1 MLQFKTHRPVTRL
14 RPAVAESRGSSL
26 SPLATRSFNG
36 SRLQALH
43 NRQNSSDD
51 TRDLSA
57 LSVENRH
64 SIPDTTANFS
74 KSNIQHPTSKIPN
87 LLPLCRVW
95 KIASP
100 VLRLGKCVGLFAV
113 MLWAVA
119 SFVDVAHAQ
128 NTANTWTGSATG
140 ALATTPGNWSLGSV
154 PTVANDAIFSSA
166 VGTGFRTL
174 TSGSLTVGSF
184 NVTANSNTYSIRTTT
199 TTATNSTI
207 TLGGAGNLGNNISG
221 TSSDLL
227 YAASGSTFNIVGPTS
242 GSGGTGVLNLVLGQ
256 SGTFNIAGTSTIS
269 AAISGANFGFTK
281 TGAGSLTLSGTNTY
295 TGATTINAGTLS
307 IATVSNG
314 GTAGTLGNSTN
325 AAGNFVLGGGVLEF
339 TGINASTDRNFT
351 LTNGTIS
358 TISVTTSTETLTLS
372 GSAAAGNGSFT
383 KAGAGT
389 LTLTGAS
396 SHSGNTTVSAGT
408 LALGN
413 VNALQNS
420 TLNTGSSGSQVVTLT
435 VAGTNTYNLGGLAGA
450 DALDIAG
457 NSLSVGSNNADST
470 FSGNLTGTGN
480 LTKQGSGALIL
491 SGTNTYSGKTAIN
504 GGTISINADSRL
516 GAAPGSVVADQ
527 LSLNGG
533 TLAIT
538 TGFTMNTNRGITLGA
553 GGGTIN
559 VATSETL
566 AYGGVIA
573 GSGNALAKTGAGT
586 LSLSG
591 INTYTGTTTIS
602 AGTLRLN
609 GTASTNTIAG
619 DILVNGG
626 ALNYQTANNEQ
637 IADTANLGV
646 SSGVVDFVTRS
657 ESLNSLNVSGGA
669 VNISSGTLTL
679 GSNAS
684 FTGGTITISGTAGR
698 ISVTGSTTFGNGTID
713 YSHASNNNTRALVLG
728 GNVNV
733 NVSTTANLTNSS
745 GGTARLDLND
755 ASRTFTVGDNANMNI
770 GWVVTSNNT
779 GSGALVKA
787 GNGTLTFSN
796 TNTYT
801 GGTTVNAGTLALG
814 HATNTL
820 ADSAAVT
827 VSGGILNLGSN
838 NDTVGAVTITSGTI
852 AGSGTLTG
860 SAYALQGGTVNANL
874 GTGTMTA
881 SIGTTTLNGA
891 AASTSVN
898 INSGALA
905 LGSAGS
911 LASTATISVASGA
924 NFDLSG
930 KSSGYSLGNG
940 STLNGLGTVNTAS
953 GQSLSIGAG
962 AVIAPGTAST
972 SGTLTVGGLTFA
984 SGGIYAFTMGNAT
997 GTAGTNW
1004 DLLSVTNNFDIA
1016 ATPAS
1021 PFTITIGG
1029 NSGPPTGFS
1038 NNGSYSWD
1046 ILSLGSGSITGFSAD
1061 KFTLTNNLAGIT
1073 GAFSL
1078 TSTGAALTL
1087 NYVAGAPAVVWS
1099 SSSGSAWLTASNWT
1113 GSTVPSATDI
1123 AQFGA
1128 NPTSTTTGV
1137 GINFSQ
1143 STNNGSGN
1151 QIVGAIELTS
1161 ARSGNLTIG
1170 NSATST
1176 AGTLTLNG
1184 VETAGVSNV
1193 VLKNSGAGNLTIQNT
1208 QGGGGNTLAVALA
1221 NTENVIVINGSGGIT
1236 INSTISGSGKNLTLQ
1251 GTGTGSLTLAGS
1263 NTYTGT
1269 TTVNSGTL
1277 RMGANDV
1284 FDGSSSI
1291 SIAGG
1296 TLQTVAFNDTVN
1308 AFTITSGTL
1317 AGTGTL
1323 TASTYA
1329 LRGGT
1334 VNANLGEGTITVSS
1348 GTTTLTGTAAA
1359 TTININSGNLTLGA
1373 ANRLADTAA
1382 VTVNASLNLGGFNET
1397 IGALSGNSSGRVALG
1412 SGTLTT
1418 NSSSDTTFSGV
1429 VSGTGGLT
1437 KSGSGNL
1444 TLNGSNIYTGTTT
1457 INSGTLQ
1464 ANAANALGNS
1474 TVINVNGGSFLVGA
1488 SDSVNDAAAI
1498 NLNGGTLALGSGI
1511 GEVVGAL
1518 TLSANSTLDMNSAGN
1533 AWITFAS
1540 LTSVLDNSHRLEVW
1554 NYTPG
1559 SDHIYF
1565 LDSTNLANSLNYIS
1579 FYSGAGTGT
1588 FYNALNTSSFSAPEV
1603 YPTIVP
1609 EPGAYFT
1616 AAILLLGIGIYF
1628 IRLRERFGLIPDLPQ
1643 GTAANLL
1650 PPQTRG

>member
-1 MLQFKTHRPVTRL
+1 MGGNFTIGGVTTS
-14 RPAVAESRGSSL
+14 VSSG
-26 SPLATRSFNG
+26 N
-36 SRLQALH
+36 
-43 NRQNSSDD
+43 
-51 TRDLSA
+51 
-57 LSVENRH
+57 
-64 SIPDTTANFS
+64 
-74 KSNIQHPTSKIPN
+74 
-87 LLPLCRVW
+87 
-95 KIASP
+95 
-100 VLRLGKCVGLFAV
+100 
-113 MLWAVA
+113 
-119 SFVDVAHAQ
+119 
-128 NTANTWTGSATG
+128 GSAT
-140 ALATTPGNWSLGSV
+140 ATILFSNNVSLGSS
-154 PTVANDAIFSSA
+154 TRQITIGANGTYTFNGVISSTSSA
-166 VGTGFRTL
+166 GLTVNA
-174 TSGSLTVGSF
+174 TSGSTGSL
-184 NVTANSNTYSIRTTT
+184 V
-199 TTATNSTI
+199 
-207 TLGGAGNLGNNISG
+207 LGGA
-221 TSSDLL
+221 
-227 YAASGSTFNIVGPTS
+227 
-242 GSGGTGVLNLVLGQ
+242 
-256 SGTFNIAGTSTIS
+256 
-269 AAISGANFGFTK
+269 
-281 TGAGSLTLSGTNTY
+281 NTY

-307 IATVSNG
+307 ISSVANG
-314 GTAGTLGNSTN
+314 GSNSNLGASSN
-325 AAGNFVLGGGVLEF
+325 AASNLVLGGGTLSY
-339 TGINASTDRNFT
+339 TGTNASTDRNFT
-351 LTNGTIS
+351 LTNGTTS

-372 GSAAAGNGSFT
+372 GSAAAGNGSIT

-389 LTLTGAS
+389 LALTGAS
-396 SHSGNTTVSAGT
+396 SHSGNTTVSAGP

-480 LTKQGSGALIL
+480 LTKQGSGTLIL

-516 GAAPGSVVADQ
+516 GTAPGSVIADQ

-538 TGFTMNTNRGITLGA
+538 TGFTMSTNRGITLGA

-573 GSGNALAKTGAGT
+573 GSGNALAKTGSGT

-591 INTYTGTTTIS
+591 INAYTGTTTIS

-626 ALNYQTANNEQ
+626 TLNYQTSNNEQ
-637 IADTANLGV
+637 ISDTANLSV

-679 GSNAS
+679 GSTAS
-684 FTGGTITISGTAGR
+684 FTGGTTTISGTPGR

-733 NVSTTANLTNSS
+733 NASTTANLTNSS

-779 GSGALVKA
+779 ASGALVKA
-787 GNGTLTFSN
+787 GNGTLTLSN

-801 GGTTVNAGTLALG
+801 GGTSINAGTLTLG

-820 ADSAAVT
+820 ADSAAVI
-827 VSGGILNLGSN
+827 VSGGALNLGSN
-838 NDTVGAVTITSGTI
+838 TDTVGAVTITSGTI

-860 SAYALQGGTVNANL
+860 SSYALQGGTVNANL
-874 GTGTMTA
+874 GTGTITA
-881 SIGTTTLNGA
+881 TSGSTTLNGA
-891 AASTSVN
+891 AASTTVN

-911 LASTATISVASGA
+911 LASTAAISVASGA
-924 NFDLSG
+924 TFDLTAR
-930 KSSGYSLGNG
+930 SSGYSLGNG
-940 STLNGLGTVNTAS
+940 STLNGLGTVTTAS
-953 GQSLSIGAG
+953 GQSLSLGTG
-962 AVIAPGTAST
+962 AVIAPGTSST

-984 SGGIYAFTMGNAT
+984 SGGNYAFTMGNAT
-997 GTAGTNW
+997 GTAGTHW

-1016 ATPAS
+1016 ATSAS

-1029 NSGPPTGFS
+1029 NSGTPTGFS

-1046 ILSLGSGSITGFSAD
+1046 ILTLGSGSITGFSAD

-1078 TSTGAALTL
+1078 NSNGSALTL

-1099 SSSGSAWLTASNWT
+1099 SSGGSAWLTASNWT
-1113 GSTVPSATDI
+1113 GSTVPTATDI

-1137 GINFSQ
+1137 GINFGS
-1143 STNNGSGN
+1143 STNNGAGN

-1170 NSATST
+1170 NSAAST

-1208 QGGGGNTLAVALA
+1208 QGGGGSTLAVALA

-1236 INSTISGSGKNLTLQ
+1236 INSTISGIGKNLTLQ
-1251 GTGTGSLTLAGS
+1251 GTGTGFLTLAGS

-1269 TTVNSGTL
+1269 TTINSGTL

-1291 SIAGG
+1291 LIAGG
-1296 TLQTVAFNDTVN
+1296 TLQTSTFNDTVN

-1329 LRGGT
+1329 LQGGT
-1334 VNANLGEGTITVSS
+1334 VNANLGTGTITVSS
-1348 GTTTLTGTAAA
+1348 GTTTLSGTAGS

-1382 VTVNASLNLGGFNET
+1382 VTVNAALNLGGFNET

-1412 SGTLTT
+1412 AGTLTT
-1418 NSSSDTTFSGV
+1418 DSSTNTAFAGTISG
-1429 VSGTGGLT
+1429 SGRLT
-1437 KSGSGNL
+1437 KTGSGNL
-1444 TLNGSNIYTGTTT
+1444 TLSGSNAYTGNTT
-1457 INSGTLQ
+1457 INSGTLR
-1464 ANAANALGNS
+1464 AATAGALGQTS
-1474 TVINVNGGSFLVGA
+1474 TVIVNNGGSFLVTA
-1488 SDSVNDAAAI
+1488 DDAIGTNTGI
-1498 NLNGGTLALGSGI
+1498 NLSSGNTTP
-1511 GEVVGAL
+1511 GLVFSGNYEGHVGAL
-1518 TLSANSTLDMNSAGN
+1518 TLSADSIIDLGTNSVRL
-1533 AWITFAS
+1533 IFAS
-1540 LTSVLDNSHRLEVW
+1540 IA
-1554 NYTPG
+1554 G
-1559 SDHIYF
+1559 
-1565 LDSTNLANSLNYIS
+1565 LANYNLSIWNWSGNTQWSGSPGGGTDQLSFTDASGLNGNLSRIS
-1579 FYSGAGTGT
+1579 FYSDLGQSLISN
-1588 FYNALNTSSFSAPEV
+1588 NAFTVGSN
-1603 YPTIVP
+1603 PTEIIAVP
-1609 EPGAYFT
+1609 EPGLIIT
-1616 AAILLLGIGIYF
+1616 GAALLAFLLF
-1628 IRLRERFGLIPDLPQ
+1628 RLARQPRE
-1643 GTAANLL
+1643 AN
-1650 PPQTRG
+1650 RAEKA